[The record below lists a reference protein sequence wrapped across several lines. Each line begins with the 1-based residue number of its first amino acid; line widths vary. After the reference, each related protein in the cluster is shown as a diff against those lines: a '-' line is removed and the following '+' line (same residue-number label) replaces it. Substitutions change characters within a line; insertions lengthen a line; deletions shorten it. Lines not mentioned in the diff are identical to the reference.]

1 LISGF
6 KTENDKLVSQIKH
19 RETEESQR
27 AAKFYD
33 KEEKLN
39 KELNRLRNIA
49 GIDPVTD
56 ITYPNGERVGIPYGK
71 SEVFSSLR
79 ADLEKDTYI
88 EHLREKLQDEQ
99 VEYSKRIKEL
109 QGTIEKLRVENK
121 RLDASSKASAMST
134 MELMELKSSAISSQT
149 EKRKLH
155 EEIDRLKEKLRYI

>member
-1 LISGF
+1 M
-6 KTENDKLVSQIKH
+6 
-19 RETEESQR
+19 
-27 AAKFYD
+27 
-33 KEEKLN
+33 N

-56 ITYPNGERVGIPYGK
+56 ITDATGLRISNVHGK

-99 VEYSKRIKEL
+99 VEHSKRIKEL

-121 RLDASSKASAMST
+121 RLDASSKASAMLT

-149 EKRKLH
+149 EKRKLN
-155 EEIDRLKEKLRYI
+155 EEIDRLKEKLRYRFTFAPLQPILFLFIGF